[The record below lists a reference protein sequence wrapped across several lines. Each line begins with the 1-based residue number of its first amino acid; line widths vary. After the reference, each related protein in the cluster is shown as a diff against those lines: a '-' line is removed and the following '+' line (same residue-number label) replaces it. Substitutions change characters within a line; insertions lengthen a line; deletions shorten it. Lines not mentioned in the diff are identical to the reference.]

1 LAQVSK
7 IGFVILVK
15 VRASRRFH
23 FAKSIFSGLRSF
35 WQSQALKISYIF
47 FSEVSAS
54 LGQVF
59 SSGLFFSGKVIFS
72 QSQFSAKVSASPRL
86 WRSWNSKLVSLAKSG
101 L

>member
-47 FSEVSAS
+47 SAKFR
-54 LGQVF
+54 QVWVRFF
-59 SSGLFFSGKVIFS
+59 SSGLFFSGKVTFS

-86 WRSWNSKLVSLAKSG
+86 WRSCNSKLVSLAKSG

>member
-35 WQSQALKISYIF
+35 WQSQALKIGYT
-47 FSEVSAS
+47 
-54 LGQVF
+54 
-59 SSGLFFSGKVIFS
+59 
-72 QSQFSAKVSASPRL
+72 FSAKFRQVWVRFF
-86 WRSWNSKLVSLAKSG
+86 RQVYFFLAK
-101 L
+101 